1 MYLQYSTVQLHT
13 VTTWP
18 WKQKTPQ
25 DTAEC
30 RGITRTIVGEGIEN
44 HTKSVMVKYASCT
57 LVENW
62 QCTSKFPKW
71 MMTTKVLKA
80 QGTFNF
86 ENLSSFPCSL
96 NSKMFKIVFKKCASG
111 VQSYKSRSIYK
122 KVHNL
127 ETDFL
132 L

>member
-1 MYLQYSTVQLHT
+1 
-13 VTTWP
+13 
-18 WKQKTPQ
+18 
-25 DTAEC
+25 
-30 RGITRTIVGEGIEN
+30 
-44 HTKSVMVKYASCT
+44 
-57 LVENW
+57 
-62 QCTSKFPKW
+62 

-80 QGTFNF
+80 QGTFHF

-111 VQSYKSRSIYK
+111 VQCYKSRSVYK

>member
-30 RGITRTIVGEGIEN
+30 RGITCTIVGEGIEN

-62 QCTSKFPKW
+62 QCTGN
-71 MMTTKVLKA
+71 VQA
-80 QGTFNF
+80 
-86 ENLSSFPCSL
+86 SFQ
-96 NSKMFKIVFKKCASG
+96 SG
-111 VQSYKSRSIYK
+111 
-122 KVHNL
+122 
-127 ETDFL
+127 
-132 L
+132 